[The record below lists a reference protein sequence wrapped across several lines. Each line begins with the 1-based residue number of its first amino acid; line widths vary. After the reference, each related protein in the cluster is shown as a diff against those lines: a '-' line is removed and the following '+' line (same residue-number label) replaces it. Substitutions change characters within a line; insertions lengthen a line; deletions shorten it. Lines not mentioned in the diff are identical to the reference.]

1 MSTVNRLL
9 SAKGRKVFTVS
20 RKATVFEAISNM
32 DACDVGSLVVLEDAR
47 PCGMLTERDYV
58 RRVALAGRSSKTT
71 LVEEIMSTEMEFV
84 DPETDL
90 EACMAMMSRRHIR
103 HLPVVEEGR
112 LVGLLSMG
120 DIVKHLVRER
130 ESTIQNL
137 TDYIQ
142 GRA

>member
-1 MSTVNRLL
+1 MSTVDRLL
-9 SAKGRKVFTVS
+9 GAKGRKVFTIS

-32 DACDVGSLVVLEDAR
+32 DACNVGSLVVMEDAT
-47 PCGMLTERDYV
+47 PCGMLTERDYL
-58 RRVALAGRSSKTT
+58 RRVALEGRSSKTT
-71 LVEEIMSTEMEFV
+71 LVEDIMSTEMEFV
-84 DPETDL
+84 DPATDV
-90 EACMAMMSRRHIR
+90 EACMSMMADRHIR
-103 HLPVVEEGR
+103 HLPVVEHGA

>member
-1 MSTVNRLL
+1 MSTVDRLL
-9 SAKGRKVFTVS
+9 GSKGRKVFTIS
-20 RKATVFEAISNM
+20 SKATVFEAIASM
-32 DACDVGSLVVLEDAR
+32 DSCNVGSLVVVDGGT
-47 PCGMLTERDYV
+47 PCGILTERDYL
-58 RRVALAGRSSKTT
+58 RRVALQGRSSKTT
-71 LVEEIMSTEMEFV
+71 LVEEIMSAEMKVV
-84 DPETDL
+84 DPQTDL
-90 EACMAMMSRRHIR
+90 EACMAMMADRHIR
-103 HLPVVEEGR
+103 HLPVVDDGK

>member
-1 MSTVNRLL
+1 MSTVDRLL
-9 SAKGRKVFTVS
+9 GSKGRKVFTIS
-20 RKATVFEAISNM
+20 RKATVFEAISSM
-32 DACDVGSLVVLEDAR
+32 DACNVGSLVVMEEAT
-47 PCGMLTERDYV
+47 PCGMLTERDYL

-84 DPETDL
+84 DLATDV
-90 EACMAMMSRRHIR
+90 EACMAMMSKRHIR
-103 HLPVVEEGR
+103 HLPVVDGGK

-120 DIVKHLVRER
+120 DIVKHLVLER